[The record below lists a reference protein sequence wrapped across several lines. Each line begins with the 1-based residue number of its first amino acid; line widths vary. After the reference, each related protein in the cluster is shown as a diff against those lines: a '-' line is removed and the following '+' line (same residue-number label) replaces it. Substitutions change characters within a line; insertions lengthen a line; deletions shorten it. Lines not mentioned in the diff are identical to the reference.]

1 MEKSKQKFKIGGV
14 GLDCSTLP
22 YRPAYTYLPD
32 YLYIDT
38 SANNIGLVEDMLED
52 KSVIVRVGTSGIGML
67 DILNGTGLTKIDV
80 LLLPA
85 SSPIDLEELKKV
97 LDELEIGCVGID
109 RPENLTQ
116 CREAAEEI
124 KKVILPSYIS
134 LSISPVHFQKDI
146 IDWAEENEID
156 ILGLDPF
163 GGFLSAPSVIQSFS
177 IPFLL
182 TFTAAYS
189 KIVFLS
195 GRDIINAYNNS
206 RFLMALVDGEVKEEL
221 VGMTKSVDHL
231 VSPLPKLIH
240 TGLKTGVGIIPYED
254 PEALINPGEVV
265 LKLDEIE
272 GDDEVKEERDEII
285 KKILDYNLLTL
296 PIPENAD
303 PGTKISIILPAILNQ
318 LKKATGSKIETVKI
332 GTTTFLI
339 SVEKEIRKKR
349 YLWKDKVMVE
359 KKYYIFYLNPETGEI
374 KVKKWRD

>member
-1 MEKSKQKFKIGGV
+1 MEKSKRKFKIGGV

-38 SANNIGLVEDMLED
+38 SANNIGLVEDMLEN
-52 KSVIVRVGTSGIGML
+52 KSVIVRVGTSGVGML
-67 DILNGTGLTKIDV
+67 DILRGTGLTEIDV

-124 KKVILPSYIS
+124 KKVILPTYVS
-134 LSISPVHFQKDI
+134 LSINPVHFQKDI
-146 IDWAEENEID
+146 VDWAEENEID

-163 GGFLSAPSVIQSFS
+163 GGFLSAPSVIQSFT

-206 RFLMALVDGEVKEEL
+206 RFLTALIDGEVEEEL
-221 VGMTKSVDHL
+221 VKMSKSVDHL
-231 VSPLPKLIH
+231 VKPLPKLVH
-240 TGLKTGVGIIPYED
+240 SGLRLGDEGIVPYED

-265 LKLDEIE
+265 LKLDRVEWK
-272 GDDEVKEERDEII
+272 GGEEEDEIV
-285 KKILDYNLLTL
+285 KQILDFDLLTMPL
-296 PIPENAD
+296 PENVD
-303 PGTKISIILPAILNQ
+303 TGTKISIILPSLISE
-318 LKKATGSKIETVKI
+318 LKKATGCKIEAAKM
-332 GTTTFLI
+332 GTATFLI
-339 SVEKEIRKKR
+339 SLEEEKREKR
-349 YLWKDKVMVE
+349 YLWKDKKWVE
-359 KKYYIFYLNPETGEI
+359 KKYYIFHMTETGEI
-374 KVKKWRD
+374 KVGKWKDE